1 MERRTLEAW
10 IGAVLAPEVRVA
22 GTLGGAAASVPSAEY
37 LARFPP
43 AVVVAFGRTPA
54 GARSPREEL
63 RAVREACVAAGH
75 AAPLVAC
82 DLEQGAGL
90 HFEEGTRLP
99 PALALAS
106 AALSC
111 ESERAGLDWLVAAGE
126 LTAREARRA
135 GVGLVL
141 APVADVNTQ
150 RSNPI
155 VAVRSFGDEPRA
167 AAQRAA
173 AFLVGLHAG
182 GALGCAK
189 HFPGHGDTL
198 QDSHI
203 ELARVTR
210 SAAGLREVEF
220 APFRALI
227 EHGLDACMVGHLD
240 VPALG
245 GAPGVPA
252 TFSRA
257 ALEGVLRTELRF
269 GGAVLSDAM
278 NMGAL
283 AQFERRYVRALF
295 AGCDVLLCPHAP
307 LEAAEELLAAAERG
321 ELPLE
326 RLEQA
331 ALRAHALGAR
341 AEKLAARAGERWPP
355 PLDRSVADEL
365 ATRSLRWLGAPWPE
379 VSSVEFVSLAPAE
392 RGPEFEAA
400 WANSFSARDLEAHR
414 AASGAAAAI
423 PVAVAVLE
431 MGAWRGAYGL
441 DAAELAEL
449 RATLERAKALRG
461 RAALVWF
468 GSPQVLPRWTLDDPE
483 LSVLLAFA
491 PTPPQVRAVARE
503 LLAPRRPSRRARFT
517 APAASRGAGSLPTQL
532 G

>member
-1 MERRTLEAW
+1 MDRRTLEAW
-10 IGAVLAPEVRVA
+10 IGAVLAPEVRA
-22 GTLGGAAASVPSAEY
+22 PGTLASVAAVAPDAGY

-43 AVVVAFGRTPA
+43 AVVVAFGRTPS
-54 GARSPREEL
+54 GAVWPRAPL
-63 RAVREACVAAGH
+63 RALREACVAAGS

-90 HFEEGTRLP
+90 HLDEGTRLP

-111 ESERAGLDWLVAAGE
+111 DSERAGLDWLVAAGE

-155 VAVRSFGDEPRA
+155 VAVRSFGDDPAA

-210 SAAGLREVEF
+210 SAAGLREIEL
-220 APFRALI
+220 APFRTLI
-227 EHGLDACMVGHLD
+227 AHGVDACMVGHLE

-245 GAPGVPA
+245 DEPGTPA

-257 ALEGVLRTELRF
+257 ALDGLLRTELRF
-269 GGAVLSDAM
+269 GGTVLSDAM

-283 AQFERRYVRALF
+283 ERFERRYLRALR
-295 AGCDVLLCPHAP
+295 AGCDVLLCPHEP
-307 LEAAEELLAAAERG
+307 LAAAEELLAAAESG
-321 ELPLE
+321 ELPLG
-326 RLEQA
+326 RLEDA
-331 ALRAHALGAR
+331 ARRAHALRTG
-341 AEKLAARAGERWPP
+341 AEKLAARTPERWPP
-355 PLDRSVADEL
+355 PLDASIAEEL
-365 ATRSLRWLGAPWPE
+365 ATRSLRWLGAPWPAAAQT
-379 VSSVEFVSLAPAE
+379 SAASVEIVSLRPAQV
-392 RGPEFEAA
+392 GPEFEAA
-400 WANSFSARDLEAHR
+400 WKLVAREFEA
-414 AASGAAAAI
+414 AGGAAAA

-431 MGAWRGAYGL
+431 MGAWRGVYGL
-441 DAAELAEL
+441 GESEQAAL
-449 RATLERAKALRG
+449 RDELERAKERRG
-461 RAALVWF
+461 HAALVWF
-468 GSPQVLPRWTLDDPE
+468 GSPQILPRWALDDPR

-491 PTPPQVRAVARE
+491 PTPPQVRAAARE
-503 LLAPRRPSRRARFT
+503 LLAPRESSTTSRSVRPAF
-517 APAASRGAGSLPTQL
+517 GAGSLPTQL